1 MRHIPEA
8 ELHAY
13 LDQALSRSQC
23 VEIESHLARCAACQ
37 GERDDIAALRDR
49 TTALLSG
56 LAPALHR
63 PPAWSDLEARAAV
76 HQARRRR
83 HVRHGA
89 WAASVAAA
97 VAAGWLASDLA
108 RIPAGNAPAGEAAAA
123 VAPAAGLRVADP
135 SPVDLTASNP
145 VPPAPAPDPVR
156 RETAAQP
163 EPFRRDTLDAPAVP
177 APAGMALRSADGGL
191 ADFPLEGVW
200 RTVTWDRLRRDSSE
214 WVPRVSGLPV
224 TGIRVSQGNSGGLS
238 VVSQKLA
245 GGETIRTVA
254 GPASDV
260 RSLISNRRGQSASA
274 QLQEDA
280 RMASRADG
288 DRMLVIMG
296 DVPADTLRAFL
307 LRVK

>member
-23 VEIESHLARCAACQ
+23 VEIESHLAHCAACQ
-37 GERDDIAALRDR
+37 GGRDDIAALRDR
-49 TTALLSG
+49 TTALLAV
-56 LAPALHR
+56 LAPTPHR
-63 PPAWSDLEARAAV
+63 PPAWSDLEARAAG
-76 HQARRRR
+76 HRARRRR
-83 HVRHGA
+83 MLRYGA

-97 VAAGWLASDLA
+97 VAAGWLGSDLA
-108 RIPAGNAPAGEAAAA
+108 RVPAGNAASGETAAA
-123 VAPAAGLRVADP
+123 VPPVAGLPLADP
-135 SPVDLTASNP
+135 SPVNPTVSNP
-145 VPPAPAPDPVR
+145 LPPAPGLVPR
-156 RETAAQP
+156 REGVARADASG
-163 EPFRRDTLDAPAVP
+163 RDTLADPTVP
-177 APAGMALRSADGGL
+177 APAGMALRSAEGGL
-191 ADFPLEGVW
+191 ADFPLDGVW

-254 GPASDV
+254 GPASEV
-260 RSLISNRRGQSASA
+260 RSLMSNRRGQSASA

-280 RMASRADG
+280 RMAGRTDG